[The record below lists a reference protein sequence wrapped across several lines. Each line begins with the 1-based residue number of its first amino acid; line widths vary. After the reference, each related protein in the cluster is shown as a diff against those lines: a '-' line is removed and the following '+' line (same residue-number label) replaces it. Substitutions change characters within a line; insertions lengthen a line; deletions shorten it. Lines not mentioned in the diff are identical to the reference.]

1 MTQIRSVRTA
11 STVLGVILVMAACGG
26 GDAPA
31 SEEGQA
37 DSVAAAVP
45 PPPPAPDQPAERGFP
60 TERTGGVAGVLGAA
74 GDSEQLAATV
84 TEGSLTLSRDSVGGG
99 PTTVVIEN
107 RGEQRHIVEVYSEH
121 YGRWRSAPVAAGGS
135 ASITMPL
142 TYATYEVFCTIEGHR
157 ENGEVATLR
166 VQ

>member
-1 MTQIRSVRTA
+1 MMQIRSVRTA
-11 STVLGVILVMAACGG
+11 STVLGVVLVMAACGG

-31 SEEGQA
+31 SADGRA
-37 DSVAAAVP
+37 DSVAAPVP
-45 PPPPAPDQPAERGFP
+45 PPPEADQPAERGFP

-84 TEGSLTLSRDSVGGG
+84 GDGTLTLSRDSVGGG

-121 YGRWRSAPVAAGGS
+121 YGRWRSAPVAPGGS

-142 TYATYEVFCTIEGHR
+142 TYATYEVFCTVEGHR